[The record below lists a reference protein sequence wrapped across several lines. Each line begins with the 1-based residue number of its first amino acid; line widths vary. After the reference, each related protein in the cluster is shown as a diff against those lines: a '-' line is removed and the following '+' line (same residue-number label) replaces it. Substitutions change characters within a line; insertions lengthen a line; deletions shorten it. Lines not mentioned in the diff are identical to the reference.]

1 MRELLPKVL
10 LIALMAS
17 EAACATKHAPN
28 IHSADCAAAHF
39 PVQLNMAGSLD
50 GFAGQYTDGVRWL
63 TLRQDGYSVLLA
75 DSGGRERELRM
86 TAEWRFQDGCGV
98 TYQLSLPLD
107 GVGAWLEIITSNGQS
122 RRLRRVRRDLG

>member
-1 MRELLPKVL
+1 
-10 LIALMAS
+10 
-17 EAACATKHAPN
+17 
-28 IHSADCAAAHF
+28 
-39 PVQLNMAGSLD
+39 MAGSLD